1 MAYAGAGTF
10 MAFSSENASMVSV
23 QNELLLG
30 KKLLQRND
38 GSDMVWHKILPLV
51 SIYEYPPK

>member
-38 GSDMVWHKILPLV
+38 GSDMV
-51 SIYEYPPK
+51 